1 MTIGEARSMLESNY
15 EKHYDNVITNNFI
28 SKEKAI
34 NYIQEQTNCEYDIA
48 KQIVNEWINKGN
60 INSNK
65 KIIIECPY
73 CKSANTTKIP
83 TTAKVVNTAIFGI
96 FGTKKHKQ
104 WHCNECGSDF

>member
-48 KQIVNEWINKGN
+48 KQIVNE
-60 INSNK
+60 
-65 KIIIECPY
+65 CPY

-83 TTAKVVNTAIFGI
+83 TTAKVGNTAIFGI